1 MRKALAYLAATATA
15 DDTVAIFFSGHGAR
29 IGSGAE
35 ATSALLPY
43 DCKLTDVAGTSLG
56 EAELSAAIAAIKAPR
71 VILVVDA
78 CHAAGTATLKS
89 GLGDDGQDGND
100 EGFDEKSLRKLAR
113 GTGRVVLAS
122 SRATETSLVL
132 RRERNS
138 VFTTAMLS
146 GLKGAATAASDGTIG
161 YLTCSTTCLR
171 RSGSPSREGST
182 QCSRLATLRRTSPS
196 HSRSA
201 APSRSRRAS
210 ISATGTSSRS

>member
-78 CHAAGTATLKS
+78 CHVAGTATLKS
-89 GLGDDGQDGND
+89 GLGDDSRTGTTKGSTRSLCGNWRGGQAGLCSRRRVRPRRLWCSDA
-100 EGFDEKSLRKLAR
+100 S
-113 GTGRVVLAS
+113 GTACSRPRCSPA
-122 SRATETSLVL
+122 SRALPPPPATGP
-132 RRERNS
+132 
-138 VFTTAMLS
+138 S
-146 GLKGAATAASDGTIG
+146 G
-161 YLTCSTTCLR
+161 LTCSTTCLR